1 MLTPALEKLVLCG
14 KASYNTYVVGG
25 AEKYILDVQSDR
37 FIIIT
42 GLTYFSRLNATGYE
56 LTTAELTEL
65 YNQSLTQLRVFS
77 KKSNNLFLFRDNFTV
92 NPTGLGDNAHHVSPI
107 GSVKLDTYLI
117 HDSSVSFTFSR
128 SGKRRLTSALMNSTV
143 PGTRPPF
150 DYGRQGIVEALP
162 VTVETRDTEGLDN
175 LSSFPA
181 GLVDIPTLSAIPSTS
196 EFTFPVDIDHYPEL
210 TQNFSIPV
218 LLVEYV
224 EILGNP
230 TNIAATL

>member
-92 NPTGLGDNAHHVSPI
+92 DHKGNNDHNVSPI
-107 GSVKLDTYLI
+107 GNVKLDTYLI

-128 SGKRRLTSALMNSTV
+128 SGKRFLTSALMNSTV

-150 DYGRQGIVEALP
+150 DYGVQGIVEALP
-162 VTVETRDTEGLDN
+162 VTVETRDVEGLDN